1 MGSQVEAWPVI
12 GPGPFKQL
20 RDDHPGR
27 IVATPGKL
35 GECDCG

>member
-1 MGSQVEAWPVI
+1 MI
-12 GPGPFKQL
+12 GPGRFEQICE
-20 RDDHPGR
+20 DHPGR